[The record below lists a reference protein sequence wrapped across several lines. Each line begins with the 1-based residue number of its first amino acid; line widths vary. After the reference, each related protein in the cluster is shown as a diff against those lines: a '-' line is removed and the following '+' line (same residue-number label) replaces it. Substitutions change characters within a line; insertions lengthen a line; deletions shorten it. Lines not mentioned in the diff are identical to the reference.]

1 VSEGRDL
8 TLEGIFSSKGR
19 VKILKAIF
27 IHGEINISQ
36 LIKITGLNYRVVSKH
51 LEYLKNIGIIEELS
65 IGRVKIYR
73 PNWLNPH
80 TRIIDEFIRLMEGS

>member
-1 VSEGRDL
+1 VSEGKDL
-8 TLEGIFSSKGR
+8 TIEGIFSSKGR

-27 IHGEINISQ
+27 THGEINISQ
-36 LIKITGLNYRVVSKH
+36 LIKVTGLNYRVVSKH
-51 LEYLKNIGIIEELS
+51 LEYLKSVGIIEELS

-80 TRIIDEFIRLMEGS
+80 TRIIDEFIRLIESS